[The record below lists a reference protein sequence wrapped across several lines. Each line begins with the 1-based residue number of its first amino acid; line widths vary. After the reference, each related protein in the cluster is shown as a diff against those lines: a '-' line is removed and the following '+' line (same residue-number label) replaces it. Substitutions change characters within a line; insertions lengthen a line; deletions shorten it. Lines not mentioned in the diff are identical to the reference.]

1 MQRNTWMDIFF
12 LHLLGCDNMSHSY
25 KLQSRSTA
33 YIFRTDH
40 GITDWGLH
48 GSGSTDETETS
59 LIAWGAG
66 VNSTG
71 ARYDVDQADITPLIL
86 TLIGSPLPSNN
97 EVSPIIIPY

>member
-1 MQRNTWMDIFF
+1 MDGIIFF
-12 LHLLGCDNMSHSY
+12 LHLLGCDTMSHSY

-71 ARYDVDQADITPLIL
+71 ARYDEAV
-86 TLIGSPLPSNN
+86 G
-97 EVSPIIIPY
+97 II